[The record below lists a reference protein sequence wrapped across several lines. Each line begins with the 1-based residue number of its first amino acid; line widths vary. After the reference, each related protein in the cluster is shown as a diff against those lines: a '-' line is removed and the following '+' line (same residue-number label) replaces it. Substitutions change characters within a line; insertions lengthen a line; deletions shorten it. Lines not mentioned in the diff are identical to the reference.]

1 MGGSNIKIESSYQ
14 FQLKNYFT
22 KTIDDKMITNDV
34 SEHVQLQE
42 ASKEKLAVFGGELL
56 KRKSST
62 CLLPTIIENNKN
74 KQYVNVTSDTS
85 RAIKKVPSRLYNSA
99 PPDEKQEMT
108 LQPLVNQRRFSRRLS
123 VTGANSRKSVD
134 VRGSSLRLSR
144 YDEVSPL
151 AALSTGNPSF
161 FSQFAPESLNE
172 DGPRNSRRMSGY
184 KMTYKPIIEPLNE
197 ATEGDDNASPIQIIS
212 DKDNDQSSKR
222 LAKELRRLTNKIV
235 ERTTSKEEVK
245 IRRTFRIFITVW
257 LLGTATALYGIIKY
271 VWRKNEINDIES
283 NIIIICQFVFALI
296 AIIIPRRILTKA
308 FREKVEKSQRFQTL
322 RNVFLEKEV
331 DEFNKGL
338 QSQGF

>member
-108 LQPLVNQRRFSRRLS
+108 LQ
-123 VTGANSRKSVD
+123 VTFTYIVSELLKHLQP
-134 VRGSSLRLSR
+134 SLWL
-144 YDEVSPL
+144 
-151 AALSTGNPSF
+151 T
-161 FSQFAPESLNE
+161 NE
-172 DGPRNSRRMSGY
+172 DFR
-184 KMTYKPIIEPLNE
+184 
-197 ATEGDDNASPIQIIS
+197 GDYQLLV
-212 DKDNDQSSKR
+212 Q
-222 LAKELRRLTNKIV
+222 IV
-235 ERTTSKEEVK
+235 ENQSMCVGHHYDS
-245 IRRTFRIFITVW
+245 V
-257 LLGTATALYGIIKY
+257 GTMK
-271 VWRKNEINDIES
+271 
-283 NIIIICQFVFALI
+283 
-296 AIIIPRRILTKA
+296 
-308 FREKVEKSQRFQTL
+308 
-322 RNVFLEKEV
+322 
-331 DEFNKGL
+331 
-338 QSQGF
+338 